1 MAAAKTTPSPR
12 KGGSRAARAPAADS
26 ISGSAASAAVNA
38 ARPMWQPSAPRPKS
52 PHVSIY
58 RWPITMAMSIAH
70 RATGA
75 ALYAGTVFLVI
86 YLAALAWGETA
97 FSYVQAIYLS
107 PVGLIILFLYTLALV
122 HHMVGG
128 IRHLC
133 WDVHTNLMEKHCA
146 SKTARATVFIS
157 LVLTALIWAVACIWF

>member
-1 MAAAKTTPSPR
+1 MAASAKKSANRATAAAKV
-12 KGGSRAARAPAADS
+12 AAAGAES
-26 ISGSAASAAVNA
+26 A
-38 ARPMWQPSAPRPKS
+38 ARPMWRASSPRPKS

-70 RATGA
+70 RASGA
-75 ALYAGTVFLVI
+75 VLYAGTVFLVI
-86 YLAALAWGETA
+86 YLAALGWGQPY
-97 FSYVQAIYLS
+97 FDFVQAVYTSLF
-107 PVGLIILFLYTLALV
+107 GQFILFLYTLALV

-146 SKTARATVFIS
+146 SKTAWATVFIS